1 MHICGLLEVIL
12 QGSGSAPPVPP
23 CTKAEV
29 AVLLLGCCCPPTA
42 SPPRLLMYWPVSWQT
57 MRPVTAALWTA
68 AMWVGLQLS
77 ASSTDIYVDLS
88 SKNLS
93 SVPRDLPQSVEYLDL
108 SYNHIRQLHQGDFKN
123 TTILRFLNISWNS
136 LEEIDPETFLDTPLL
151 EDLDLSH
158 NRLKNLSG
166 QGYLLHTKNLRVL
179 NLTCNKFLT
188 MTLGR
193 EFTSL
198 VKLER
203 LALGAKNISMGD
215 FKNVAEAKLRTL
227 TLSMEDD
234 MHYEAGSLTDVH
246 AQRLQIAFTRNQI
259 MDTGLF
265 ADALSSFVELELMN
279 LTGGYK
285 EQWEQM
291 SERAE
296 IYTSDLYLTNISIK
310 WTDLTHYVNM
320 ILHTSISQMTATDVA
335 ISNLPYTDTPVTATS
350 NMKSFTAIRAVVKSF
365 FFSQESVY
373 NFFINM
379 PVESLAIVETS
390 IIHMTC
396 PQKQS
401 RTLQLDFSYCAL
413 SDSIF
418 SRVQGQET
426 LECENLANVRKL
438 TLVGNNLKSLQLLSK
453 RVQFMKSLQHL
464 DLSFN
469 SLVYD
474 GLEEC
479 VWPSN
484 ITNMILSSN
493 GLTDSVFKCLPKGT
507 KTLDLKNNQVSV
519 VPSSILKLEN
529 LLSLNLNA
537 NRLRDLPVCNG
548 FPLLN
553 ELLLMSN
560 SLHAPSVD
568 KLQSCP
574 NLKILDVSYNPFTC
588 TCALRDFM
596 SLGVKSEKK
605 TSHTGIELLSWPL
618 NYCCSYPEV
627 VRDSQLKHISISEIS
642 CNVGLLATTILCPA
656 VIMII
661 AVMVVCHRLDVLWY
675 IGMIWQWTR
684 AKHRAR
690 TRQVRPEDLVGI
702 EFHAFVS
709 YSQHDADWVHN
720 SLLSNL
726 EGPAGGLR
734 ICHHEKNFVPGKTII
749 ENIITCVEKSR
760 RCMFVLSAH
769 FIKSEWCHYELYF
782 ASHQRLARGSDSVVL
797 VLLEPLPQYLIPS
810 KYYQLK
816 SMMGR
821 HTYLEWPQDK
831 AKHRLFWANL
841 RAALQADLPNTPVTE
856 IEE

>member
-1 MHICGLLEVIL
+1 
-12 QGSGSAPPVPP
+12 
-23 CTKAEV
+23 
-29 AVLLLGCCCPPTA
+29 
-42 SPPRLLMYWPVSWQT
+42 
-57 MRPVTAALWTA
+57 MRPETAALWA
-68 AMWVGLQLS
+68 AAVWVGLQLS
-77 ASSTDIYVDLS
+77 ASSPDIYVDLS
-88 SKNLS
+88 SKNLT
-93 SVPRDLPQSVEYLDL
+93 SVPRDVSLSVEYLDL
-108 SYNHIRQLHQGDFKN
+108 SCNRIQQLQQEDFKN
-123 TTILRFLNISWNS
+123 TPLLRFLNISWNS
-136 LEEIDPETFLDTPLL
+136 LETIDPETFLSTPLL

-166 QGYLLHTKNLRVL
+166 QGYLLHAKNLRGL

-188 MTLGR
+188 MTLGS

-215 FKNVAEAKLRTL
+215 FKNVAEAKLWTL
-227 TLSMEDD
+227 TLSVEDN
-234 MHYEAGSLTDVH
+234 MRYEAGSLTDVNAH
-246 AQRLQIAFTRNQI
+246 RLQIAFTRNQI

-265 ADALSSFVELELMN
+265 ADGLSHFVELELMN
-279 LTGGYK
+279 LTGGYEK
-285 EQWEQM
+285 QCEQM
-291 SERAE
+291 RERAE
-296 IYTSDLYLTNISIK
+296 LYTSALYLTNITIDWK
-310 WTDLTHYVNM
+310 DLTQYVN
-320 ILHTSISQMTATDVA
+320 LVLNTSIAQLTATDVA
-335 ISNLPYTDTPVTATS
+335 IYHLPYQETTVTPTS
-350 NMKSFTAIRAVVKSF
+350 TMKSFTAKRAVVTSF
-365 FFSQESVY
+365 FFSQECVY
-373 NFFINM
+373 NFFINL

-396 PQKQS
+396 PKQQS
-401 RTLQLDFSYCAL
+401 RILQLDFSNCAL

-418 SRVQGQET
+418 SKLQGEES
-426 LECENLANVRKL
+426 LECKTLVNVRKL
-438 TLVGNNLKSLQLLSK
+438 TLVGNNLKSLHLLSK
-453 RVQFMKSLQHL
+453 RIQFMKSLKYL
-464 DLSFN
+464 DLSLN

-493 GLTDSVFKCLPKGT
+493 GLTESVFKCLPKGT
-507 KTLDLKNNQVSV
+507 QKLNLENNQVSV
-519 VPSSILKLEN
+519 VPSSILKLEK
-529 LLSLNLNA
+529 LLFLNLNA
-537 NRLRDLPVCNG
+537 NRLRDLPVCDG

-553 ELLLMSN
+553 KLLLKSN

-574 NLKILDVSYNPFTC
+574 KLKTLDVSYNPFTC

-605 TSHTGIELLSWPL
+605 ASHTGIELLNWSS
-618 NYCCSYPEV
+618 NYFCSYPHV
-627 VRDSQLKHISISEIS
+627 IRGSQLKHISISEVS
-642 CNVGLLATTILCPA
+642 CNAALLATIILCPA
-656 VIMII
+656 VITII
-661 AVMVVCHRLDVLWY
+661 AILALCHHLDILWY
-675 IGMIWQWTR
+675 MRMIWQWTR

-690 TRQVRPEDLVGI
+690 TRQLQPEDLVGVK
-702 EFHAFVS
+702 FHAFVS
-709 YSQHDADWVHN
+709 YSQQDADWVHN

-734 ICHHEKNFVPGKTII
+734 LCHHEKNFVPGKTII
-749 ENIITCVEKSR
+749 ENIIMCVEKSR
-760 RCMFVLSAH
+760 RCVFVLSAH
-769 FIKSEWCHYELYF
+769 FIKSQWCHYELYF

-841 RAALQADLPNTPVTE
+841 RAALQADLPNAPVTAT
-856 IEE
+856 EE